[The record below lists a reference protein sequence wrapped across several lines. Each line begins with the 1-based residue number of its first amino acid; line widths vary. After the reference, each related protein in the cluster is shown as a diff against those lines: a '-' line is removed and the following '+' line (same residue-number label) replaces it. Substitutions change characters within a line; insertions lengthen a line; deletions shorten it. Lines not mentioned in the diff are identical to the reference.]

1 MRDERPADGAGHLL
15 MARVSAPDLKLDSG
29 ACVAP
34 IPSDPC
40 SIVILGATGDLT
52 SRKLM
57 PALFSLY
64 RNGGLPKPFLI
75 VGCGRTQWTDAEFR
89 GRMAEAIRA
98 GGGDDSRWRQFSDS
112 IHYRA
117 VDYLDARSVADLA
130 HSLRDL

>member
-1 MRDERPADGAGHLL
+1 MRDERPADGMEHLL
-15 MARVSAPDLKLDSG
+15 MASVSAPDLKLDSD

-34 IPSDPC
+34 VPSDPC

-52 SRKLM
+52 ARKLM

-75 VGCGRTQWTDAEFR
+75 VGCGRTQWTDADFR

-98 GGGDDSRWRQFSDS
+98 GGGDVSLWQQFSDG
-112 IHYRA
+112 IHYR
-117 VDYLDARSVADLA
+117 
-130 HSLRDL
+130 

>member
-1 MRDERPADGAGHLL
+1 
-15 MARVSAPDLKLDSG
+15 MARVSAPDLKLDAD

-34 IPSDPC
+34 VPSDPC

-75 VGCGRTQWTDAEFR
+75 VGCGRTPWTDEEFR
-89 GRMAEAIRA
+89 GRMADGDPGRA
-98 GGGDDSRWRQFSDS
+98 EETLPVAAVFRPPSTTA
-112 IHYRA
+112 A
-117 VDYLDARSVADLA
+117 VDYVDARSVARSGA
-130 HSLRDL
+130 QPESPRNRATPPAAIA